1 MARHQTTLGD
11 KIIDRQRSR
20 ELEDVNG
27 ITHNTHFMSLEI
39 DLKAEQYR
47 LARVERSDDSYVY
60 LPIPIP
66 FSQRKQ
72 LSEYL
77 LNLSTSHSSALRDE
91 CATVLNEGRQRDMW
105 DLAVAEL
112 LTQVLVLIH
121 CHASD
126 VRLDGLSIHLR
137 TMGISC

>member
-11 KIIDRQRSR
+11 KKIDTQRSR
-20 ELEDVNG
+20 DLEDVNG
-27 ITHNTHFMSLEI
+27 ITDNTHFMSLEI

-66 FSQRKQ
+66 ISQRKQ

-77 LNLSTSHSSALRDE
+77 LNFINIT
-91 CATVLNEGRQRDMW
+91 
-105 DLAVAEL
+105 
-112 LTQVLVLIH
+112 
-121 CHASD
+121 
-126 VRLDGLSIHLR
+126 
-137 TMGISC
+137 